1 MTKLSL
7 DLDSFELVL
16 FYKSVTDAKYLA
28 SIIDYVQPIYF
39 KDKDFKEIFNIVRQF
54 FESRNTVPT
63 TTEIINYCS
72 TSELK
77 ANLKSAL
84 HKIKVVDQHLNEE
97 EVYSNTEQFLKE
109 KAVFHT
115 MMEVVD
121 KISNK
126 TINTA
131 EILQKFE
138 KSCSINLTQTLGLDL
153 SRDIDVLV
161 RDLQT
166 LQPTISSG
174 WLWLDNMLDG
184 GFLANGR
191 AIYLFAGE
199 TNVGKSI
206 FLGNVASNAAK
217 QGKTALVITLE
228 MSELMYAKRLV
239 SGITSI
245 PMGQLRSNSHTIK
258 DALNTRLAGYSGGK
272 ILIKEFPPSTLTP
285 NQLSAFLRKVKQQG
299 VNFDII
305 ILDYLNL
312 LHSPLGNNSYE
323 RIKHI
328 AEQVR
333 ALTYM
338 FSVPIISATQISRL
352 GMGVSNPGMET
363 ISESIGTGMTADAMM
378 SIWQDEGDRELNVI
392 RMGMMKNRFGSN
404 SGSTHLHIDYPTL
417 TLTED
422 EAPSLESVTAS
433 AISALDKLGD

>member
-245 PMGQLRSNSHTIK
+245 PMGQLRSSSHTIK
-258 DALNTRLAGYSGGK
+258 DTLNTRLAGYSGGK